1 MRKILVQ
8 EKKIVGQQMR
18 HWRTNDGQ
26 AQLGPEVPFE
36 EPETEFGT
44 ILPHSRG
51 SRAGFLMA
59 ST

>member
-1 MRKILVQ
+1 
-8 EKKIVGQQMR
+8 MR